1 MVAGWCDHRGM
12 EPPLEV
18 NGPRLISDEDLQR
31 VRLDKVTPHNAPI

>member
-1 MVAGWCDHRGM
+1 MVVGWCHHQGM
-12 EPPLEV
+12 EPSSEV

>member
-1 MVAGWCDHRGM
+1 MVVGWCDHRGM
-12 EPPLEV
+12 EPSSEV